1 MGSCAFAREVGS
13 RAALEQQFACDKFLS
28 LETIK
33 PDEALY
39 QQWGN
44 RRGRSKDFRPTF
56 AWSIIICI
64 ILHSWSNHRERRMAT
79 LHRPPAGIRWDQPA
93 DLSNK
98 SVARRLSLSAIKAF
112 LKIVELWE
120 LRDADARQLLGG
132 MSNGAFYELKKKG
145 SRTLDQD
152 RLTRISLL
160 TGIFKALNILY
171 RKKLADRWIQLL
183 NTNPMF
189 GGETPLA
196 YMIKGGM
203 PAMVRVRQLLDA
215 RRGGR

>member
-1 MGSCAFAREVGS
+1 
-13 RAALEQQFACDKFLS
+13 
-28 LETIK
+28 
-33 PDEALY
+33 
-39 QQWGN
+39 
-44 RRGRSKDFRPTF
+44 
-56 AWSIIICI
+56 
-64 ILHSWSNHRERRMAT
+64 MAT

-215 RRGGR
+215 RGGGQ